1 MYYFEYKPNKVF
13 HIFQWAAH
21 FHPSHKTQI
30 KIIFFVISLW
40 GLSFSFHADA
50 SIGMFIFYYVC
61 SDSAL
66 V

>member
-1 MYYFEYKPNKVF
+1 VSCTLSPKSQNTDQNY
-13 HIFQWAAH
+13 
-21 FHPSHKTQI
+21 
-30 KIIFFVISLW
+30 FFVISLW